1 MIDKKLKIFQMA
13 ATLNNFTEA
22 AAALGM
28 TQPNVTRQISLLEQ
42 ELGTPLFERDGRR
55 VFPTPAGRALLKE
68 TERLLADADH
78 LRKTVRCAA
87 EGIRHYRI
95 GGTLTAGGFLLPD
108 GIAAYMESHPDCNL
122 ELHVGNTREIEE
134 LLNTHRLDVALV
146 EGPFDRNRFFAE
158 LFLEEEL
165 IPVFA
170 PGACEETFSLKDYL
184 ETGHRLILRE
194 PGSGTRYYF
203 DRFLEEAE
211 LPLPH
216 SDSIVE
222 VNSFDALKLLVR
234 RGLGISVISTLAVAD
249 ELASGVLNAGR
260 FTEGR
265 IFRQMNFIYTATE
278 NLKFAEDFIA
288 FCRRR
293 KHWFPH
299 AVRGLRDRH

>member
-22 AAALGM
+22 ATALGM
-28 TQPNVTRQISLLEQ
+28 TQPNVTRQIYLLEQ

-55 VFPTPAGRALLKE
+55 VSLTPAGKALMKE
-68 TERLLADADH
+68 TERLLADAEQ

-108 GIAAYMESHPDCNL
+108 CIAAYMKSHPDCNL
-122 ELHVGNTREIEE
+122 ELRVGNTREIEE
-134 LLNTHRLDVALV
+134 LLNTHCLDVALV
-146 EGPFDRNRFFAE
+146 EGPFDRNCFFSE
-158 LFLEEEL
+158 IFLEDEL

-170 PGACEETFSLKDYL
+170 PGDCEETFSLKRYL
-184 ETGHRLILRE
+184 ENGHRLILRE

-203 DRFLEEAE
+203 DRFMEENK
-211 LPLPH
+211 LPFPD

-222 VNSFDALKLLVR
+222 VNSFDALKLFVR
-234 RGLGISVISTLAVAD
+234 RGLGISVISTLAVAE
-249 ELASGVLNAGR
+249 ELNSGLLCAGR

-278 NLKFAEDFIA
+278 NLKFAEEFIA

-293 KHWFPH
+293 KNSFPPVIRSPRSH
-299 AVRGLRDRH
+299 

>member
-22 AAALGM
+22 AVVLGM
-28 TQPNVTRQISLLEQ
+28 TQPNVTRQIYLLEQ
-42 ELGTPLFERDGRR
+42 ELETPLFERAGRR

-95 GGTLTAGGFLLPD
+95 GGTRTAGGFLLPD
-108 GIAAYMESHPDCNL
+108 AIASYMESHPDCNL

-134 LLNTHRLDVALV
+134 LLNTHRLDAALV
-146 EGPFDRNRFFAE
+146 EGPFDRNCFFAE
-158 LFLEEEL
+158 PFLEDEL

-170 PGACEETFSLKDYL
+170 PGTCEKTFSLKHYL

-222 VNSFDALKLLVR
+222 VNSFDALKRFVR
-234 RGLGISVISTLAVAD
+234 RGLGISVISTLAIAD
-249 ELASGVLNAGR
+249 ELASGHLNAGR

-265 IFRQMNFIYTATE
+265 IFRQNCSAALTA
-278 NLKFAEDFIA
+278 
-288 FCRRR
+288 
-293 KHWFPH
+293 
-299 AVRGLRDRH
+299 GS

>member
-1 MIDKKLKIFQMA
+1 MIDKKLKIFHTA

-22 AAALGM
+22 AAVLGM
-28 TQPNVTRQISLLEQ
+28 TQPNVTRQIFLLEQ
-42 ELGTPLFERDGRR
+42 ELETPLFERDGRR
-55 VFPTPAGRALLKE
+55 VYPTPAGIALLKE
-68 TERLLADADH
+68 TERLLADAEH

-108 GIAAYMESHPDCNL
+108 CIAAYMESHPYCSL

-134 LLNTHRLDVALV
+134 LLNTHRLDAALV

-158 LFLEEEL
+158 PFLEDEL
-165 IPVFA
+165 VPVFS
-170 PGACEETFSLKDYL
+170 PGFCETRFPLQHYL
-184 ETGHRLILRE
+184 ETGNRLVLRE
-194 PGSGTRYYF
+194 AGSGTRYYF
-203 DRFLEEAE
+203 DRFLEENK
-211 LPLPH
+211 LPRPH

-222 VNSFDALKLLVR
+222 VNSFDALKRFVR
-234 RGLGISVISTLAVAD
+234 RGLGISVISTLAVID
-249 ELASGVLNAGR
+249 ELASGLLDAGR

-265 IFRQMNFIYTATE
+265 IFRQMNFTYTATE

-293 KHWFPH
+293 KNRLPGIS
-299 AVRGLRDRH
+299 RTPE